1 MPRFIQTIDSNGNKI
16 INLPEIDAG
25 NQNSLNIVA
34 EDTISLG
41 SETFKVESPTSILLN
56 SEGTE
61 EGKGIISITAKQ
73 SMSASG
79 GESTAI
85 GLRSSTTNIYAST
98 LNEESTIQ
106 NIVTPTL
113 NINNGAGTT
122 TLTSKSNII
131 NTGTLENTGNV
142 DVTGDTTLV
151 GDLSIKSSSA
161 DEGTVVTSSS
171 VTFNNAEEIFNK
183 NKLTIARN
191 KSGSAYTVGEVESH
205 ENITNTGTIDNT
217 GNVTVK
223 DSTLKVEEGSNS
235 ISITKDSI
243 DSDTGVT
250 LFKNVTVNDKGTEYT
265 YNNETTVN
273 FEGTTNLDGPTT
285 ATANVTVVGANLT
298 VTGNTTL
305 TGNTE
310 ASGGTIV
317 LGDDTHTTT
326 IKGSTLAVSSPVPLE
341 FSPSVKVSASTD
353 GTNPLVIEPGKISRT
368 GDKNDL
374 SIEAPNTTI
383 TSTVKSL
390 VKGAAVEV
398 VDSTN
403 SGGLISGVDSVGA
416 TTLFGNSSV
425 GISSSAGNVSL
436 SSKTSMDLT
445 SEGSVSVKSTGT
457 GADSSLN
464 LGQAGNATNIN
475 GNKIT
480 LTHDSNNSV
489 DVISKLTVKGSA
501 GGQGVEVTDTLI
513 KGANSQGLKV
523 ESSNLTVQGNTSV
536 SIKSPS
542 ITAGPISNNPSD
554 NQVTINTS
562 AKSLTVNNNETS
574 ITTNGVTSVNAKQIT
589 LTSTG
594 TGEAGKTVVTGGLSV
609 TGGETTDT
617 LEAATSLTTP
627 VGNIDELN
635 STVGNITTVNSDQAN
650 FTNQIKIKDLII
662 RYDSVAK
669 ALIFETAAANA

>member
-16 INLPEIDAG
+16 INIPEINAG
-25 NQNSLNIVA
+25 NQNSLNVVA
-34 EDTISLG
+34 EDTINS
-41 SETFKVESPTSILLN
+41 SSDKFEVNSPTSILLS
-56 SEGTE
+56 SEGTGNN
-61 EGKGIISITAKQ
+61 EGRISINAKQ
-73 SMSASG
+73 TLDAA
-79 GESTAI
+79 GEGSTTI
-85 GLRSSTTNIYAST
+85 GLSSSTTNINAST
-98 LNEESTIQ
+98 LNEKSTTQ

-113 NINNGAGTT
+113 NINNGKAAT
-122 TLTSKSNII
+122 TLTSRSNIT

-223 DSTLKVEEGSNS
+223 DSTLKVEEGSKS
-235 ISITKDSI
+235 ISITKNSI
-243 DSDTGVT
+243 DSDTGAT
-250 LFKNVTVNDKGTEYT
+250 LFKNQTVSGTGTEYT
-265 YNNETTVN
+265 YNGNTIVN
-273 FEGTTNLDGPTT
+273 FEGTTNLKGATT
-285 ATANVTVVGANLT
+285 ATANVAVDGANLT

-326 IKGSTLAVSSPVPLE
+326 IKGSVLTVSSPETLE
-341 FSPSVKVSASTD
+341 FSPSVKVSASTSGD
-353 GTNPLVIEPGKISRT
+353 NPLVIEPDKISRT
-368 GDKNDL
+368 GDKNNL

-436 SSKTSMDLT
+436 SSGTTMNL
-445 SEGSVSVKSTGT
+445 EGGKDVSIKSTG
-457 GADSSLN
+457 GELK
-464 LGQAGNATNIN
+464 LGQAGNSTSIS
-475 GNKIT
+475 GSKIT
-480 LTHDSNNSV
+480 LTHGSNNSV
-489 DVISKLTVKGSA
+489 DVISKVTVKGSA
-501 GGQGVEVTDTLI
+501 SGKGVEVTDTLI
-513 KGANSQGLKV
+513 KGANSQGLTV

-536 SIKSPS
+536 GIKSPL

-554 NQVTINTS
+554 NQVTINTTD
-562 AKSLTVNNNETS
+562 KSLTVNNTATS
-574 ITTNGVTSVNAKQIT
+574 ITTSETTSVNAKQIT

-594 TGEAGKTVVTGGLSV
+594 TGDAGKTVVNGGLKV
-609 TGGETTDT
+609 AGGAEVDT
-617 LEAATSLTTP
+617 LNATTNLTTP
-627 VGNIDELN
+627 AGNVDELT
-635 STVGNITTVNSDQAN
+635 STTGNITTINSDQAN

-669 ALIFETAAANA
+669 ALIFETA

>member
-34 EDTISLG
+34 EDTISTG

-61 EGKGIISITAKQ
+61 EGKGVISVTAKQ

-79 GESTAI
+79 GESTTI

-98 LNEESTIQ
+98 LNEESTTQ

-122 TLTSKSNII
+122 TLTSKSNIT

-223 DSTLKVEEGSNS
+223 DSTLKVEEGSKS

-250 LFKNVTVNDKGTEYT
+250 LFKNQTVNERGTEYT
-265 YNNETTVN
+265 YNGNTIVN
-273 FEGTTNLDGPTT
+273 FEGTTNLKGVTT
-285 ATANVTVVGANLT
+285 ATADVTVKGADLS

-305 TGNTE
+305 KGDTT
-310 ASGGTIV
+310 ASGGTIS
-317 LGDDTHTTT
+317 LGDNTHVTT
-326 IKGSTLAVSSPVPLE
+326 IMGSGVLVSSPESLK
-341 FSPSVKVSASTD
+341 FSPSIEVSTD
-353 GTNPLVIEPGKISRT
+353 THNTNPLVIEPDKISRT
-368 GDKNDL
+368 GSGNDL

-383 TSTVKSL
+383 TSAAKSR
-390 VKGAAVEV
+390 VEGATVEV
-398 VDSTN
+398 VDSEN
-403 SGGLISGVDSVGA
+403 RGGLTSSAGT

-425 GISSSAGNVSL
+425 GISSSTGSVSL
-436 SSKTSMDLT
+436 SSKTKMGLT
-445 SEGSVSVKSTGT
+445 GEGDVSIKSKG
-457 GADSSLN
+457 GSLN
-464 LGQAGNATNIN
+464 LGQAGNSTNIN
-475 GNKIT
+475 GSKVT

-489 DVISKLTVKGSA
+489 DVISKLIVKGSA
-501 GGQGVEVTDTLI
+501 AASAKGVEITDTLI
-513 KGANSQGLKV
+513 KGANSQGLRA

-536 SIKSPS
+536 GMKSPL
-542 ITAGPISNNPSD
+542 ITAGTISGDS
-554 NQVTINTS
+554 QVTINTA
-562 AKSLTVNNNETS
+562 AKSLNVNNSTTS
-574 ITTNGVTSVNAKQIT
+574 IATSEVTSIEAKQIK

-594 TGEAGKTVVTGGLSV
+594 TGSAGKTVVDGGLEV
-609 TGGETTDT
+609 TDGAKVDT
-617 LEAATSLTTP
+617 LNATTSLTTP
-627 VGNIDELN
+627 LGNITTLK
-635 STVGNITTVNSDQAN
+635 STTGNITTVNSDQAN
-650 FTNQIKIKDLII
+650 FTNRIKIGDMVV
-662 RYDSVAK
+662 RYDAVAK
-669 ALIFETAAANA
+669 AIIFETDV

>member
-16 INLPEIDAG
+16 INIPEINAG
-25 NQNSLNIVA
+25 NQNSLNIKADNAVSSNSDKF
-34 EDTISLG
+34 E
-41 SETFKVESPTSILLN
+41 VNSPTSILLS
-56 SEGTE
+56 SEGTGDN
-61 EGKGIISITAKQ
+61 EGEISINAKQ
-73 SMSASG
+73 TLSAAG
-79 GESTAI
+79 GGSTII
-85 GLRSSTTNIYAST
+85 GSSTSATNINAST
-98 LNEESTIQ
+98 LNEGSSTH
-106 NIVTPTL
+106 NIVTPSL
-113 NINNGAGTT
+113 NINNGASAAA
-122 TLTSKSNII
+122 LTSKSNIT

-250 LFKNVTVNDKGTEYT
+250 LFKNQTVNGAGTEYT
-265 YNNETTVN
+265 YKNNTIVN
-273 FEGTTNLDGPTT
+273 FEGATNLKGPTT
-285 ATANVTVVGANLT
+285 ATANVTVNGADLS
-298 VTGNTTL
+298 VTGNTIL

-310 ASGGTIV
+310 ASGGTIA

-326 IKGSTLAVSSPVPLE
+326 IKGSVLSVSSPVPLK
-341 FSPSVKVSASTD
+341 FSPSMEVTDAS
-353 GTNPLVIEPGKISRT
+353 GTNPLTIAPGKISRT
-368 GDKNDL
+368 GDGNDL
-374 SIEAPNTTI
+374 LIDVPNTTI
-383 TSTVKSL
+383 KSGATSHIE
-390 VKGAAVEV
+390 GATVEV
-398 VDSTN
+398 KDSTS
-403 SGGLISGVDSVGA
+403 SGGLTSSAGT

-425 GISSSAGNVSL
+425 GISSSAGSVGL
-436 SSKTSMDLT
+436 SSKTTMDL
-445 SEGSVSVKSTGT
+445 EGEGNVSVKSTGT
-457 GADSSLN
+457 GSSLN

-475 GNKIT
+475 GSKIT
-480 LTHDSNNSV
+480 LTHDSSNSV

-501 GGQGVEVTDTLI
+501 SGNGVEITDNLI
-513 KGANSQGLKV
+513 KGAKTGGLKV
-523 ESSNLTVQGNTSV
+523 ESSTVTVQGNTSV
-536 SIKSPS
+536 GIKSPL

-562 AKSLTVNNNETS
+562 VKSLAVNNSTTG
-574 ITTNGVTSVNAKQIT
+574 ITTSGVTSVNAKQIT

-594 TGEAGKTVVTGGLSV
+594 TGDAGKTVVNGGLKV
-609 TGGETTDT
+609 AGGTEVDT
-617 LEAATSLTTP
+617 LNATASLTTP
-627 VGNIDELN
+627 SGNITTLK
-635 STVGNITTVNSDQAN
+635 STTGNITTVNSDQAN
-650 FTNQIKIKDLII
+650 FTNQIKIKDLVI

-669 ALIFETAAANA
+669 ALIFETAGA

>member
-16 INLPEIDAG
+16 INIPEVNAG
-25 NQNSLNIVA
+25 NQNSLNVVA
-34 EDTISLG
+34 EDTINS
-41 SETFKVESPTSILLN
+41 SSDKFEVNSPTSILLS
-56 SEGTE
+56 SEGTGNN
-61 EGKGIISITAKQ
+61 EGRISINAKQ
-73 SMSASG
+73 TLDAA
-79 GESTAI
+79 GEGSTTI
-85 GLRSSTTNIYAST
+85 GLSSSTTNINAST
-98 LNEESTIQ
+98 LNEKSTIQ
-106 NIVTPTL
+106 NIVTPAL
-113 NINNGAGTT
+113 NINNGASTT
-122 TLTSKSNII
+122 TLTSKSNIT

-250 LFKNVTVNDKGTEYT
+250 LFKNQTVNGTGTEYT
-265 YNNETTVN
+265 YKTGTTVN
-273 FEGTTNLDGPTT
+273 FEGTTNLNGPTT
-285 ATANVTVVGANLT
+285 ATANVAVKGADLT

-326 IKGSTLAVSSPVPLE
+326 IKGSALTVSSPETLK
-341 FSPSVKVSASTD
+341 FSPSVKVSASTSGD
-353 GTNPLVIEPGKISRT
+353 NPLVIEPDKISRT
-368 GDKNDL
+368 GDGNDL
-374 SIEAPNTTI
+374 LIDVPNTTI
-383 TSTVKSL
+383 KSGATSHIE
-390 VKGAAVEV
+390 GATVEV
-398 VDSTN
+398 KDSAS
-403 SGGLISGVDSVGA
+403 SGGLTSSAGT

-425 GISSSAGNVSL
+425 GISSSAGSVGL
-436 SSKTSMDLT
+436 SSKTTMDL
-445 SEGSVSVKSTGT
+445 EGEGNVSVKSTGT
-457 GADSSLN
+457 GSSLN

-475 GNKIT
+475 GSKIT
-480 LTHDSNNSV
+480 LTHGSNNSV

-501 GGQGVEVTDTLI
+501 SGKGVEVTDTLI

-523 ESSNLTVQGNTSV
+523 ESSTVTVQGNTSV
-536 SIKSPS
+536 GIKSPS

-554 NQVTINTS
+554 NQVTINTT
-562 AKSLTVNNNETS
+562 AKSLTVNNSMTS
-574 ITTNGVTSVNAKQIT
+574 ITTSETTSVNAKQIT

-594 TGEAGKTVVTGGLSV
+594 TGDAGKTVVNGGLKV
-609 TGGETTDT
+609 AGGAEVDT
-617 LEAATSLTTP
+617 LNATTNLTTP
-627 VGNIDELN
+627 AGNVDELT
-635 STVGNITTVNSDQAN
+635 STTGNITTINSDQAN
-650 FTNQIKIKDLII
+650 FTNQIKIKDLVI
-662 RYDSVAK
+662 RYDSTAK
-669 ALIFETAAANA
+669 ALIFETA

>member
-16 INLPEIDAG
+16 INIPEINAG
-25 NQNSLNIVA
+25 NQNSLNVVA
-34 EDTISLG
+34 EDTIISN
-41 SETFKVESPTSILLN
+41 SDKFEVDATTSILLTSN
-56 SEGTE
+56 GAG
-61 EGKGIISITAKQ
+61 EGKGIISVTAKQ
-73 SMSASG
+73 NLSAAGEGNTTVGSSASP
-79 GESTAI
+79 
-85 GLRSSTTNIYAST
+85 TNINAST
-98 LNEESTIQ
+98 LNEKSTIQ

-113 NINNGAGTT
+113 NINNGASTT
-122 TLTSKSNII
+122 TLTSKSNIT

-151 GDLSIKSSSA
+151 GNLSIKSSSV

-171 VTFNNAEEIFNK
+171 VTFNNAEEILNK
-183 NKLTIARN
+183 GKLTIAGD

-223 DSTLKVEEGSNS
+223 NSTLKVEGESEGKSKS

-243 DSDTGVT
+243 DSDTGAT
-250 LFKNVTVNDKGTEYT
+250 LFKNQTVNGTGTEYT
-265 YNNETTVN
+265 YNGNTIVN
-273 FEGTTNLDGPTT
+273 FEGTTNLKGATT
-285 ATANVTVVGANLT
+285 ATANVTVTGANLT

-305 TGNTE
+305 TGDTT
-310 ASGGTIV
+310 ASGGTIE

-326 IKGSTLAVSSPVPLE
+326 IKGSSLSLSVSSPASLE
-341 FSPSVKVSASTD
+341 FSPSVKVSASID
-353 GTNPLVIEPGKISRT
+353 GANPLVIEPGKISRT
-368 GDKNDL
+368 GSGNDL
-374 SIEAPNTTI
+374 LIDTPNTTI
-383 TSTVKSL
+383 KSGATSHIE
-390 VKGAAVEV
+390 GATVEV
-398 VDSTN
+398 KDSTN
-403 SGGLISGVDSVGA
+403 SGGLTSSAGT

-425 GISSSAGNVSL
+425 GISSSTGSVSL

-445 SEGSVSVKSTGT
+445 GEGNVSVKSTGT
-457 GADSSLN
+457 GSSLN

-475 GNKIT
+475 GSKIT

-501 GGQGVEVTDTLI
+501 SGNGVEITDNLI
-513 KGANSQGLKV
+513 KGAKTDGLKV
-523 ESSNLTVQGNTSV
+523 ESSNLEVQGNTSV

-562 AKSLTVNNNETS
+562 AKSLTVNNSTASIITSET
-574 ITTNGVTSVNAKQIT
+574 TSVNAKQIT

-594 TGEAGKTVVTGGLSV
+594 TGDAGKTVVNGGLKV
-609 TGGETTDT
+609 TGGAEVDT
-617 LEAATSLTTP
+617 LNATASLETP
-627 VGNIDELN
+627 LGNVDTLN
-635 STVGNITTVNSDQAN
+635 STIGNITTINSDQAN
-650 FTNQIKIKDLII
+650 FTNQIKIKDLVI

-669 ALIFETAAANA
+669 ALIFETAGA